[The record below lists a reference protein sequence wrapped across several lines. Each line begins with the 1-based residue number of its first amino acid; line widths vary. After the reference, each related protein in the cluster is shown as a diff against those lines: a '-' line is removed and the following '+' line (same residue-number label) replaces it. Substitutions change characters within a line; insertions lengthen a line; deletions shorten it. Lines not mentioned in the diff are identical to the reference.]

1 MGTILEFARRSF
13 RSYNEYRY
21 VLVATR
27 HNSLNIIMGVFLHHF
42 HVPYVQECST
52 NEHNNQWRTDSKV
65 KPNTRVRP
73 DISTMSA
80 RERSHR

>member
-1 MGTILEFARRSF
+1 MSDLSVFICIKMGTILESARHSF

-27 HNSLNIIMGVFLHHF
+27 HNSLNIIMGVFFLHHF

-65 KPNTRVRP
+65 
-73 DISTMSA
+73 
-80 RERSHR
+80 